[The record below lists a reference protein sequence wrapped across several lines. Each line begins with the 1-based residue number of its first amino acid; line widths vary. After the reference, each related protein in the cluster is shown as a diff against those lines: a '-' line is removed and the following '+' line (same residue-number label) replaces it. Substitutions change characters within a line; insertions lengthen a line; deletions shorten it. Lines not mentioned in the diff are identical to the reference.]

1 MKQYIIHG
9 GKPLSGTV
17 TISGAKNAAVAILPA
32 TLLVEGVCRIENVP
46 DISDVRLL
54 LDILRSMGASI
65 RRLSPNTLE
74 IDCTHAR
81 DSEASDALV
90 RRIRASYYFI
100 GAQLGRFGHA
110 RVALPGGCNFGPRP
124 IDQHIKGFEAIGAT
138 VDVQNGYVCASTP
151 EDGLI
156 GTRVNLDMVSV
167 GATMNIMIGATL
179 AVGTTIIENAA
190 KEPHIVDLAN
200 FLNAMGAKISGA
212 GTDVIKIRGVRA
224 LHGGFY
230 SIIPDQIEAGTY
242 MAAVA
247 AAGGDVLIQNVIPKH
262 MDCISAKLREMGARV
277 IEYDDAIRVQR
288 TNRLRRANVKTLPYP
303 GFPTDMQPQIA
314 VCMALANGVSIIT
327 ESIYDTRFRYCAEL
341 NRMGASIKVDTKVA
355 VISGVEQLHGCTLHA
370 CDLRAGAAMVIA
382 GLAADGT
389 TVIEE
394 IEYIERGYEDIIGKL
409 EGLGA
414 SIKRIEKPE
423 DFSASTA
430 G

>member
-1 MKQYIIHG
+1 MKQYVIQG

-17 TISGAKNAAVAILPA
+17 TISGAKNAAVGILPA
-32 TLLVEGVCRIENVP
+32 TLLVDGVCRIENVP

-54 LDILRSMGASI
+54 LDILDSMGANI

-74 IDCTHAR
+74 IDCSRVR

-138 VDVQNGYVCASTP
+138 VDVVNGYVCATAP
-151 EDGLI
+151 EGGLI

-167 GATMNIMIGATL
+167 GATMNIMIGAVM

-212 GTDVIKIRGVRA
+212 GTDVIKIRGVRS

-262 MDCISAKLREMGARV
+262 MDCISAKLREMGVRV
-277 IEYDDAIRVQR
+277 VEYDDAIRVQR

-314 VCMALANGVSIIT
+314 VCMALASGVSIIT

-341 NRMGASIKVDTKVA
+341 NRMGACIKVDTKVA
-355 VISGVEQLHGCTLHA
+355 VITGVEELHGCTLHA

-389 TVIEE
+389 TVIEQ
-394 IEYIERGYEDIIGKL
+394 IEYIERGYENIIGKL
-409 EGLGA
+409 TDLGA
-414 SIKRIEKPE
+414 SIKRIESPE
-423 DFSASTA
+423 TKTVSSA

>member
-1 MKQYIIHG
+1 MNQYVIQG

-32 TLLVEGVCRIENVP
+32 TLLVNGTCRIENVP

-54 LDILRSMGASI
+54 LEILSNMGAEI

-74 IDCTHAR
+74 ITCTRVR

-90 RRIRASYYFI
+90 RRIRASYYLI

-110 RVALPGGCNFGPRP
+110 KVALPGGCNFGARP
-124 IDQHIKGFEAIGAT
+124 IDQHIKGFETIGAN
-138 VDVQNGYVCASTP
+138 VEIQNGYVCATAP
-151 EDGLI
+151 ESGLC
-156 GTRVNLDMVSV
+156 GGRVNLDVVSV
-167 GATMNIMIGATL
+167 GATMNIMIGAVL
-179 AVGTTIIENAA
+179 AGGTTVIENAA

-200 FLNAMGAKISGA
+200 FLNAMGAKVSGA
-212 GTDVIKIRGVRA
+212 GTDFIRIRGVKA

-262 MDCISAKLREMGARV
+262 MDTISAKLREMGAKV
-277 IEYDDAIRVQR
+277 TEYDDAIRVQR
-288 TNRLRRANVKTLPYP
+288 TGRLRRANVKTLPYP

-314 VCMALANGVSIIT
+314 VCMALANGVSVIT

-341 NRMGASIKVDTKVA
+341 NRMGASIKVETKVA
-355 VISGVEQLHGCTLHA
+355 VITGVEALHGCSVHA

-382 GLAADGT
+382 GLAADGK
-389 TVIEE
+389 TVIDE
-394 IEYIERGYEDIIGKL
+394 IEFIERGYEDLIGKL
-409 EGLGA
+409 EGIGA
-414 SIKRIEKPE
+414 SIKRIETPN
-423 DFSASTA
+423 DRSVPAA
-430 G
+430 V